1 LKAGLAF
8 QAALRVSSQRP
19 VVLVDAT
26 TAANYRLSSVANG
39 KLGLAGS
46 YIAGY
51 GGELRE
57 GRHGG
62 ASDWAL

>member
-1 LKAGLAF
+1 MIRLVSGLTIISV
-8 QAALRVSSQRP
+8 LSSQRP
-19 VVLVDAT
+19 VALVDGT

-39 KLGLAGS
+39 KPGLAGG

-51 GGELRE
+51 GGELRK

-62 ASDWAL
+62 AGD

>member
-1 LKAGLAF
+1 MIRLVFGLTIN
-8 QAALRVSSQRP
+8 RISGSSQRP
-19 VVLVDAT
+19 VALVDAT

-39 KLGLAGS
+39 KPGLAGG

-62 ASDWAL
+62 AGD